1 MMAKKKKHYASNEGA
16 VSSPASIDGSLTN
29 TENTPVLDETG
40 VLDLTKMNPGD
51 VSVDSEASTE
61 IPVEEA
67 PVSTTPLTASEITP
81 TSVDPYAPITDS
93 LTTVTSDE
101 LSDELSAPETE
112 AESEAETET
121 GDTPSDED
129 PRDAID
135 KEELEAQ
142 IFTLTSDLKDALTL
156 LTILKQKLV
165 FIPCLKVSSDVL
177 GYNRRSGSIPL
188 TAEEFIL
195 LKDWLRA

>member
-1 MMAKKKKHYASNEGA
+1 MMAKKKKYYASNEGA
-16 VSSPASIDGSLTN
+16 VSSPASIDESLTN

-51 VSVDSEASTE
+51 MPVDLEASTE
-61 IPVEEA
+61 TPVEEA

-101 LSDELSAPETE
+101 LSDDSSAPEIE
-112 AESEAETET
+112 AEAETEI

>member
-40 VLDLTKMNPGD
+40 VLDLTLTKMNPGD
-51 VSVDSEASTE
+51 MPVDSEVSTE
-61 IPVEEA
+61 PPVEEA

-101 LSDELSAPETE
+101 LSDDSSVPET
-112 AESEAETET
+112 ESEAEI

-142 IFTLTSDLKDALTL
+142 IFTLASDLKDALTL

>member
-101 LSDELSAPETE
+101 LSDVSSAPATE
-112 AESEAETET
+112 AATEAET